1 MIDKSVPGD
10 RAIRYYPIIDTDDTG
25 RHKVALIPTLSDTQL
40 KRDRKPYLEEIVPH
54 IFHLRGGDAI
64 RAEIS
69 CPRCGERMEHY
80 IDYNKQAVYL
90 CSHCL

>member
-25 RHKVALIPTLSDTQL
+25 RHKVALIPALSDAQL
-40 KRDRKPYLEEIVPH
+40 KRDKKPYLEEIVPH
-54 IFHLRGGDAI
+54 IFHLRGGNAI

-69 CPRCGERMEHY
+69 CPRCGQRMEHY
-80 IDYNKQAVYL
+80 IDYNKQVVYL

>member
-25 RHKVALIPTLSDTQL
+25 MHKVALIPTLSDTQL
-40 KRDRKPYLEEIVPH
+40 KRGRKPYLEEIVPY

-90 CSHCL
+90 CSRCL